1 MILPRGNDMARTL
14 TDVIKGL
21 PLDQQ
26 QEVEA
31 QAARL
36 IAGEMIP
43 NAETIEAI
51 MEIRRGELVTV
62 GSLDKLFRD
71 LNADD

>member
-1 MILPRGNDMARTL
+1 MTLPRGNDMARTFN
-14 TDVIKGL
+14 DVIKGF

-36 IAGEMIP
+36 IADEMIP

-51 MEIRRGELVTV
+51 METRRGELVTV